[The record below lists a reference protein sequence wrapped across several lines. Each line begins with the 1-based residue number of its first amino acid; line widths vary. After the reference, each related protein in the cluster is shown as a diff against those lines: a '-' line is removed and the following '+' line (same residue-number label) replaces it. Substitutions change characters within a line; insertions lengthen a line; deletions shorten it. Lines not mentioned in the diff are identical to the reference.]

1 VKICCLKVIGEI
13 QMNFLDTSPEICS
26 LRAEEERILASF
38 TRRLIEISA
47 TANGRASGTPPTAAL
62 NVVRVPAI
70 MLDEDGVVTETNAA
84 AEAIFDDD
92 VKIKERRIF
101 LRDTMARAL
110 LKEAIEGLRIAPRL
124 NPLVADPIIVQ
135 RQDKLPVILRI
146 WPCYGGAEKDTDG
159 ASIVVTLN
167 ALGPRPGP
175 PAPILAKT
183 FGLTPSEAKLAC
195 IIARGVPPNIAA
207 QELKISKETARN
219 QLKSIFA
226 KTDTH
231 RQSQLVALLL
241 QVE

>member
-1 VKICCLKVIGEI
+1 
-13 QMNFLDTSPEICS
+13 MNFLDASPGICG
-26 LRAEEERILASF
+26 LRAEEERILSSF

-47 TANGRASGTPPTAAL
+47 TVNGRASGAAPTAAL
-62 NVVRVPAI
+62 NMVRIPAI
-70 MLDEDGVVTETNAA
+70 MLDEAGVVTEANDA

-92 VKIKERRIF
+92 VHIKERRIF
-101 LRDTMARAL
+101 VRDAMARTL
-110 LKEAIEGLRIAPRL
+110 LKATIERLLTAPRH
-124 NPLVADPIIVQ
+124 NPLITDRIIVQ
-135 RQDKLPVILRI
+135 RQDKLPVIMRI
-146 WPCYGGAEKDTDG
+146 WPYYSRTDNDTE
-159 ASIVVTLN
+159 AARVVVTLN

-183 FGLTPSEAKLAC
+183 FGLTPSEARLAC

-231 RQSQLVALLL
+231 RQSELVALLL

>member
-1 VKICCLKVIGEI
+1 
-13 QMNFLDTSPEICS
+13 MNFLDASPGICG

-38 TRRLIEISA
+38 TRRLIEISS
-47 TANGRASGTPPTAAL
+47 TVNGRASGAAPTTAL
-62 NVVRVPAI
+62 NMVRVPAVL
-70 MLDEDGVVTETNAA
+70 LDEDGVVTEANGA

-92 VKIKERRIF
+92 VNIKERRIF
-101 LRDTMARAL
+101 VRDTVARTM
-110 LKEAIEGLRIAPRL
+110 LKAAIESFRTAPKR
-124 NPLVADPIIVQ
+124 NPLITDPIIIQ

-146 WPCYGGAEKDTDG
+146 WPCYSRTDNDTE
-159 ASIVVTLN
+159 AARIVVTLN

-231 RQSQLVALLL
+231 RQSELVALLL

>member
-1 VKICCLKVIGEI
+1 
-13 QMNFLDTSPEICS
+13 MNFLDTNSEIGG
-26 LRAEEERILASF
+26 LHAEEERILASF
-38 TRRLIEISA
+38 TRRLIEISSA
-47 TANGRASGTPPTAAL
+47 TSGRAPETPPTAAL
-62 NVVRVPAI
+62 NVVRAPAI
-70 MLDEDGVVTETNAA
+70 ILDENGIVVVDANAA

-92 VKIKERRIF
+92 VKIKDRRIF
-101 LRDTMARAL
+101 VRDAVAREMLKAAIASLRTS
-110 LKEAIEGLRIAPRL
+110 PRL
-124 NPLVADPIIVQ
+124 NALLTDPIIVQ

-146 WPCYGGAEKDTDG
+146 WPCYGGADNDSGG
-159 ASIVVTLN
+159 ARIVVTLN

-195 IIARGVPPNIAA
+195 IIARGAPPNIAA
-207 QELKISKETARN
+207 QELKISRETARN

-231 RQSQLVALLL
+231 RQSELVALLL

>member
-1 VKICCLKVIGEI
+1 
-13 QMNFLDTSPEICS
+13 MNFLDTSTEIGG
-26 LRAEEERILASF
+26 LREEEERILASF

-47 TANGRASGTPPTAAL
+47 ATSGRAPETPPTTAL

-70 MLDEDGVVTETNAA
+70 MLDEDGSVAEVNSA
-84 AEAIFDDD
+84 AEAIFNED
-92 VKIKERRIF
+92 VKVKERRIF
-101 LRDTMARAL
+101 VRDAVAREL
-110 LKEAIEGLRIAPRL
+110 LKAAIASLRTSPRHNAL
-124 NPLVADPIIVQ
+124 ISDPIIVQ
-135 RQDKLPVILRI
+135 RHDKLPVILRI
-146 WPCYGGAEKDTDG
+146 WPCGRADKDTG
-159 ASIVVTLN
+159 GTRIVVTLN

-183 FGLTPSEAKLAC
+183 FGLTPSEARLAC

-207 QELKISKETARN
+207 QELKISRETARN

-231 RQSQLVALLL
+231 RQSELVALLL